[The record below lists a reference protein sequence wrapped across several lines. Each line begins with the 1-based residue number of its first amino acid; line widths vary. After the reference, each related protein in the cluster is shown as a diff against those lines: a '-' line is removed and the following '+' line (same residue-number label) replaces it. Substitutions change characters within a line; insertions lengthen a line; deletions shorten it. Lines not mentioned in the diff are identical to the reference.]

1 VILARAANLGLSL
14 LRRRPW
20 SDEEL
25 DFLKSNAGQLSLK
38 ALAARLS
45 RTYYS
50 VKAAIRS
57 MELDGRVT
65 HGYSV
70 DELVRTFEV
79 GKATVDRWIAKG
91 WVLVTKAESPKTP
104 FFASS
109 ACDRTST
116 SFAVSMKSGSKR
128 SSLPSATR
136 PDELRTGRL
145 QIPGFQPFSWRASI
159 LRVGRCS
166 RKQLLQA
173 TSLDNILV
181 PFQHLSILGGSH
193 EEFASTFSKGSG
205 VLKTQDFVPHCN
217 RRGHCIDPTPLGSSK
232 IDLCTVIATVRLDG
246 RKLQI
251 HRW

>member
-91 WVLVTKAESPKTP
+91 WVTRNEGRITENSVLRFIRLRPHEYQLRRVDEVWFKEIV
-104 FFASS
+104 FAQRHS
-109 ACDRTST
+109 AR
-116 SFAVSMKSGSKR
+116 
-128 SSLPSATR
+128 
-136 PDELRTGRL
+136 
-145 QIPGFQPFSWRASI
+145 
-159 LRVGRCS
+159 
-166 RKQLLQA
+166 
-173 TSLDNILV
+173 
-181 PFQHLSILGGSH
+181 
-193 EEFASTFSKGSG
+193 
-205 VLKTQDFVPHCN
+205 
-217 RRGHCIDPTPLGSSK
+217 
-232 IDLCTVIATVRLDG
+232 
-246 RKLQI
+246 
-251 HRW
+251 